1 MRGLCDETFV
11 DGVAC
16 GDHAIEQRCSERGEQ
31 GVAIGFCWKL
41 TSIDRLGDEGRRT
54 HGLFVEVA
62 SGCFAKLSRSEFT
75 PRSWAP

>member
-1 MRGLCDETFV
+1 M
-11 DGVAC
+11 
-16 GDHAIEQRCSERGEQ
+16 
-31 GVAIGFCWKL
+31 AIGVCWKL